1 MSPFTQF
8 LGRLVALVGAEN
20 AAKLTREFAGQ
31 TLQFP
36 ITDHYDATDRN
47 DFGFPVLVPVLGAG
61 YVRPQ
66 VESKTHSL
74 QNEPHHLSTQAN
86 SSSVAQ
92 PPSADREPSC
102 SPPISPRRATQLE
115 STHLTGP
122 SETESLSLDLL
133 GS

>member
-1 MSPFTQF
+1 MTPFTQF
-8 LGRLVALVGAEN
+8 LGRLVELVGAES

-36 ITDHYDATDRN
+36 ITDHYDTTDRN

-66 VESKTHSL
+66 SESRTHSL
-74 QNEPHHLSTQAN
+74 QSEPHRSTAQAN

-92 PPSADREPSC
+92 PPNGGRAPGC
-102 SPPISPRRATQLE
+102 SSQVSPQCATQLE
-115 STHLTGP
+115 STHSVGLSGI
-122 SETESLSLDLL
+122 ESLSPDLL